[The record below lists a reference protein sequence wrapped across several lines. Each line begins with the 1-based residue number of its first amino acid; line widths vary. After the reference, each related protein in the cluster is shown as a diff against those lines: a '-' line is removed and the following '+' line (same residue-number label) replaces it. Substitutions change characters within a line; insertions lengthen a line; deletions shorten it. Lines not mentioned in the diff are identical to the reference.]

1 LAKEPHKQALGVVLI
16 IVGFLFLLVSNHL
29 ILGWEDVWPLFP
41 LLGGIFFLKLS
52 AARKD
57 SEIVFIGMAL
67 LLLGVFFLCFT
78 FGVLDWDNMQTL
90 WPTFPLIGGASFLAV
105 AVTRRNSTGS
115 FVVGIVALLLAF
127 LGYLYTGGVISSRVA
142 APFVR
147 LWPLLLIAIGVVVF
161 LRARAQEEYDAK
173 QEIAS
178 SLAVEES
185 PKIDE
190 PSKTEGPDVNP

>member
-1 LAKEPHKQALGVVLI
+1 MANEPHKQALGVVLI

-52 AARKD
+52 SARKD

-78 FGVLDWDNMQTL
+78 FGVLEWDNMHTL
-90 WPTFPLIGGASFLAV
+90 WPTFPLIGGVSFLAV
-105 AVTRRNSTGS
+105 AVTRRKSS
-115 FVVGIVALLLAF
+115 SPFVVGIVALLLAF
-127 LGYLYTGGVISSRVA
+127 LGYFYTGGAISSRVA
-142 APFVR
+142 EPFVR
-147 LWPLLLIAIGVVVF
+147 LWPLLLIVIGIVVF

-178 SLAVEES
+178 PLVAGQ
-185 PKIDE
+185 PPQTDE
-190 PSKTEGPDVNP
+190 PSSNEGPDVNP